1 MLHDNA
7 SYDCVQS
14 EKEKTA
20 LEAGA
25 IYAGGM
31 EIIKSVNNVLF
42 SNTARRAY
50 KTFSMG
56 TAEKNVFLRLLYVL
70 C

>member
-14 EKEKTA
+14 EKEKMA

-31 EIIKSVNNVLF
+31 EIIKSVNNVRF
-42 SNTARRAY
+42 SNTAR
-50 KTFSMG
+50 
-56 TAEKNVFLRLLYVL
+56 
-70 C
+70 